1 MPSSSKRSANES
13 STSSPPHKRRRS
25 SSSNSYTAAN
35 SDAEESPLNVFLL
48 DAKMKPETI
57 EELSSI
63 IDNFRNVDKHLSLK
77 EKSGSSERELHL
89 CPNMKDADV
98 VITVVH
104 MRKRLERHVDWSIA
118 RQKAIVTPQWLRD
131 SADSGH
137 LLPCGKY
144 AALGDLY
151 QETVQNCPDGDSSQT
166 HPDSNSNSESH
177 DQESE
182 SFVPPVPKNGTDIRH
197 NHRYACM
204 RYSPLTCPNQI
215 LVEKIAILRRCREL
229 EGLDMQALSYERA
242 ISVLKAFPCPIT
254 SDNIHEIS
262 ELPHI
267 GNKIY
272 SKIQEFVQ
280 HGDISECK
288 SILSETRYQSL
299 VDLTTVYG
307 IGPATARKLYS
318 SGLRTIK
325 DLEKHYEVT
334 PKTSDDIPDSLNP
347 EHLRGTPTTGLPQ
360 LSIKVGLAL
369 REEFSLH
376 ITRNEVEE
384 IHDVVMNEL
393 ANIRSGCVSTITG
406 AVLIEHISSYRRG
419 KDKSNDIDIVISHKD
434 LKSEGGQVKG
444 LCAELVKRLYDKGL
458 VTHVMHLS
466 SFREHNALRTSHWD
480 SLEKALTVFKLPDQ
494 QKRHKHVHRR
504 LDLVFAAPEVYWTA
518 VVGWTGS
525 RMFERDLKLWAKQED
540 VIGIEQSWVRGM
552 KFDSSGM
559 QVARA
564 MKSDLQLMFIS
575 SSRRHDSKLYFP
587 KSEEEVFKLLRL
599 EWIDPTLRNADI

>member
-1 MPSSSKRSANES
+1 MPSSSKRSANEK

-57 EELSSI
+57 EELLSI
-63 IDNFRNVDKHLSLK
+63 IDNFRNVDENLSLK

-118 RQKAIVTPQWLRD
+118 RRKAIVTPQWLRD

-215 LVEKIAILRRCREL
+215 LVEKIAILRRSREL

-288 SILSETRYQSL
+288 SILCETRYQSL

-325 DLEKHYEVT
+325 DLERHYEVS
-334 PKTSDDIPDSLNP
+334 PKTSDDIADSLNP
-347 EHLRGTPTTGLPQ
+347 EHFRGTGPTTGLPQ

-406 AVLIEHISSYRRG
+406 GYRRG

-434 LKSEGGQVKG
+434 LKSGGGQVKG

-494 QKRHKHVHRR
+494 QKKHQHVHRR

-525 RMFERDLKLWAKQED
+525 RMFERDLKLALS
-540 VIGIEQSWVRGM
+540 VLSNHG
-552 KFDSSGM
+552 
-559 QVARA
+559 
-564 MKSDLQLMFIS
+564 
-575 SSRRHDSKLYFP
+575 
-587 KSEEEVFKLLRL
+587 SE
-599 EWIDPTLRNADI
+599 A